1 MSRSVG
7 SLASCYAIGLMALW
21 AGVAQADQGPGAQDQ
36 GADQFQGVAP
46 QVSGIPTCFDTN
58 HVVLEINNIQVEY
71 WKTTTPNQFHSRA
84 HVRGPVVRIYNDH
97 SGHNHISVQIGR
109 TADVAI
115 ELIYNQEFGALPDL
129 AVGAEVET
137 CGDYITSTA
146 QSGGYPAS
154 PDGAI
159 VHWVHRSTRPGH
171 ESGYVAISGV
181 VYGY

>member
-7 SLASCYAIGLMALW
+7 SLASCCATFVRALW
-21 AGVAQADQGPGAQDQ
+21 AGVAQAGQGPQGPDQ
-36 GADQFQGVAP
+36 GADQGQALAP
-46 QVSGIPTCFDTN
+46 QISGIPACFDTN
-58 HVVLEINNIQVEY
+58 HVVLEINNIQVAY

-97 SGHNHISVQIGR
+97 AGHNHMSVQIGS

-115 ELIYNQEFGALPDL
+115 ELIYNQEVGALPEVV
-129 AVGAEVET
+129 VGAEVET

-146 QSGGYPAS
+146 QSGTYPAS